1 VPGDQ
6 CSIDTPGTHLPFIM
20 SLRLEQTATTS
31 RHDNTTVGYYSVQ
44 SDVTQSWGVNVC
56 DIRAI
61 RTGCERSVPPN
72 VSKAPLVKRN
82 FPGGRAGHLLALV
95 GSVHQDYAS
104 CLTPLLRAKIPMLK

>member
-1 VPGDQ
+1 
-6 CSIDTPGTHLPFIM
+6 
-20 SLRLEQTATTS
+20 
-31 RHDNTTVGYYSVQ
+31 
-44 SDVTQSWGVNVC
+44 
-56 DIRAI
+56 
-61 RTGCERSVPPN
+61 VPPN